1 MKKFMFIFTI
11 GLLALSLATTN
22 ATYAELP
29 KDIVFLM
36 TFDEGKGDKVADLSG
51 NQNDGEIIGKVNW
64 IKGKYNGGLH
74 FDGSTHVMV
83 PNAPPLEK
91 LTHPMSAG
99 AWVNPDSLG
108 GWRVIVEMDGGAGW
122 KLGFNNQTMVWTT
135 YHVKDF
141 TGQTVLPTKEWVHVA
156 ATWDGKEA
164 IIYINGEEDKG
175 GPIAGGGVIDVKNEP
190 SLDLGCRSTSGVSC
204 FIGGMDEV
212 WVSNKVKTQKE
223 IKEFMDGFEAL
234 LAVDSNNKIASIWGN
249 IKNQ

>member
-1 MKKFMFIFTI
+1 MIA
-11 GLLALSLATTN
+11 LLVLSFVATN

-36 TFDEGKGDKVADLSG
+36 TFDEGKGDKVTDLSG

-64 IKGKYNGGLH
+64 VKGKYDGGLH

-83 PNAPPLEK
+83 PNAPPLET

-108 GWRVIVEMDGGAGW
+108 GWRNIVEMDGNAGW
-122 KLGFNNQTMVWTT
+122 KFGFNNQTIVWTT

-141 TGQTVLPTKEWVHVA
+141 TGQTVMPTKEWTHVA
-156 ATWDGKEA
+156 ASWDGKEA

-175 GPIAGGGVIDVKNEP
+175 GPIAGGGVINVKNEP
-190 SLDLGCRSTSGVSC
+190 SLWLACRRTSGVSC
-204 FIGGMDEV
+204 FIGGMDEL
-212 WVSNKVKTQKE
+212 WVSNKVKTQEE
-223 IKEFMDGFEAL
+223 IQEFMDGFEAL
-234 LAVDSNNKIASIWGN
+234 LAVDSNDKIASIWGN
-249 IKNQ
+249 IKKQ